1 LKPGRAI
8 VQSHTPEHYA
18 VAHAVRHDYA
28 GFAKTELEYRQT
40 LGYPPFRRMA
50 RIVFRDQQAA
60 RSRDKAE
67 QAARSLKLRIQEMGL
82 SGTDL
87 IGPAPC
93 FFQRIANE
101 YRWQVIVRAPDPRI
115 LLREAAA
122 ANGWHVEMDPD
133 EVL

>member
-1 LKPGRAI
+1 
-8 VQSHTPEHYA
+8 
-18 VAHAVRHDYA
+18 
-28 GFAKTELEYRQT
+28 
-40 LGYPPFRRMA
+40 
-50 RIVFRDQQAA
+50 
-60 RSRDKAE
+60 
-67 QAARSLKLRIQEMGL
+67 MGL